1 MSENKPLVLKLL
13 GVIIDRTL
21 TEKIAKIL
29 KKEQVRFNFITL
41 GEGTAASDIL
51 TLLGLNSVDKSLLG
65 CLVPEF
71 VATPLLR
78 SISERIQLARPGR
91 GIAFTM
97 PLSGVSGAALQL
109 ITKDF
114 ESKGDVD
121 RVERDKKPAKYDMI
135 MSIINQGYTDELM
148 RAAKAAGAR
157 GGTVLHGRKCDIEED
172 VKFFGISPQQEKD
185 IVAILTTHEKKNDIM
200 RALVASCG
208 ASTDAQGVIL
218 SMPVDEIEGLQS
230 VKEDAEAPEGE

>member
-1 MSENKPLVLKLL
+1 MGENKPLVLKLL
-13 GVIIDRTL
+13 GVIVDRTL

-29 KKEQVRFNFITL
+29 KEEQVRFNFITL

-51 TLLGLNSVDKSLLG
+51 AFLGLNSVDKSLVG

-71 VATPLLR
+71 VASPLLR
-78 SISERIQLARPGR
+78 SISDRIQLARPGR

-121 RVERDKKPAKYDMI
+121 RVERGKKPAKYDMI

-148 RAAKAAGAR
+148 KAAKAAGAR
-157 GGTVLHGRKCDIEED
+157 GGTVLHGRKCDTEED

-230 VKEDAEAPEGE
+230 VKEDAVTEAEE